1 MPALF
6 RTETPLTT
14 GRCIA
19 CSAELSAAIG
29 GLMTGAITPAPN
41 PNLDVTRVSSGVKSG
56 LGPGV
61 LFAGRYRIERLL
73 GVGGIGAVYR
83 RGTASSA
90 SRWRQ
95 GNPNR
100 VLRESRGGRTSSSGA
115 SGSELLLARQVT
127 HKNVVRIHDLGES
140 DGIKYITMPFVWSC
154 DLHAILG
161 SVGPPAVREGVV
173 ARPPDDVGPVP
184 PPTR

>member
-1 MPALF
+1 MVCPHC

-41 PNLDVTRVSSGVKSG
+41 PALDVTRIGSGASSG

-73 GVGGIGAVYR
+73 GVGGMGAVYKAQDQELGIAIALKVIRTEVLSNPSVGIDFER
-83 RGTASSA
+83 RFK
-90 SRWRQ
+90 Q
-95 GNPNR
+95 
-100 VLRESRGGRTSSSGA
+100 
-115 SGSELLLARQVT
+115 ELLLARQVT
-127 HKNVVRIHDLGES
+127 HQNVLRIHDLGEAN
-140 DGIKYITMPFVWSC
+140 GVKYITMPF
-154 DLHAILG
+154 IEG
-161 SVGPPAVREGVV
+161 IGPALRS
-173 ARPPDDVGPVP
+173 
-184 PPTR
+184 